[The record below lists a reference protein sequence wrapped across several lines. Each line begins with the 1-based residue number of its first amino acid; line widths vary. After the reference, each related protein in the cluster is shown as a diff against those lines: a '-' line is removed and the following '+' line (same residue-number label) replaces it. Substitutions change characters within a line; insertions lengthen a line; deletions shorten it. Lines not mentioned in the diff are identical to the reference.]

1 MIFKNNYYLKS
12 LRCAVRTTV
21 LVSNRG
27 FKRKIIRVESL
38 LKKSIANSPF
48 GLPAMI
54 PAIIIDVLPII
65 EAMAMLFTVFCQM
78 NIFY

>member
-1 MIFKNNYYLKS
+1 MNINIYLKS

-21 LVSNRG
+21 LVSKRG

-38 LKKSIANSPF
+38 LKKSIANSAF

-54 PAIIIDVLPII
+54 PAIIIDVLPINKSNGSVI
-65 EAMAMLFTVFCQM
+65 CYTYFK
-78 NIFY
+78 